1 MSDAVI
7 ELRHVTKKYRLYSQ
21 PFDRFLDLLGWLPNT
36 PGRFSEHTA
45 LNNVSFRVGRGEK
58 VAVIGRNGAGKS
70 TMLKLVTQV
79 TAPTSGE
86 VLLRGDVHALLQLGS
101 GFHPEFSG
109 RQNAYSHLAQYG
121 IGGRQADRIIDDIAA
136 FAELGEYLDQPMKT
150 YSSGMTV
157 RLMFAASTV
166 LSPDVLI
173 LDEVLGVGD
182 AYFQQK
188 SYNRVRDLC
197 ESNGTTVLLVSHDIY
212 TASKICPRMIWVD
225 RGSVVM
231 DADSPTVIA
240 AYEDS
245 IRAQEEER
253 LRRRKFDR
261 IQQLANE
268 AEEAKKQREPKLPA
282 MIEICAAGSRPQP
295 CSAHFSRIAL
305 TWGDAVAALP
315 LDREVGPSADES
327 HLQDEGS
334 CWGPITVWQDRT
346 TRALQNFGSSFQKVA
361 GVAFLPEHLKSS
373 DVAALRLRLDYWMDE
388 PCELLLRLH
397 WQGKAYDLGMLPQVC
412 AAWATYEATPNS
424 EQLCG
429 PVDVERTNM
438 SGVHGTGVIGLSE
451 LRLLDPN
458 GSETFFLK
466 HGEPLELMVDYD
478 IRDASFNGT
487 AQVIVALHRD
497 GVQDVCRLL
506 TRDLHFDAA
515 TQPQGTIRLQWPKL
529 TLSDGTYTATVL
541 MAKAGYYDREQTI
554 FYSANP
560 EVYCCLARL
569 LEFNVSGTPRWGS
582 GTMSCQE
589 GRWSLIPRDATA
601 VMPNKECKRNVQA
614 A

>member
-1 MSDAVI
+1 MPDAVI
-7 ELRHVTKKYRLYSQ
+7 ELRNVTKKYRLYAQ
-21 PFDRFLDLLGWLPNT
+21 PFDRFLDLLGWLPKT
-36 PGRFSEHTA
+36 PGRYSEHTA
-45 LNNVSFRVGRGEK
+45 LNNVSFQVGRGEK

-86 VLLRGDVHALLQLGS
+86 VVLRGDVHALLQLGS

-121 IGGRQADRIIDDIAA
+121 IGGRQAERLVDDIAA

-188 SYNRVRDLC
+188 SYARVRDLC
-197 ESNGTTVLLVSHDIY
+197 ESNGSTVLLVSHDIY
-212 TASKICPRMIWVD
+212 GASKICPRMIWVD

-245 IRAQEEER
+245 IRAQEESR
-253 LRRRKFDR
+253 LRQRKFDR

-268 AEEAKKQREPKLPA
+268 AEEAKKKIEPKLPA
-282 MIEICAAGSRPQP
+282 LIEVCAVGSRPQP
-295 CSAHFSRIAL
+295 CSVHFSRIAL
-305 TWGDAVAALP
+305 SWGEETVDLP
-315 LDREVGPSADES
+315 LDREVAVSAEES
-327 HLQDEGS
+327 HLQMEGC
-334 CWGPITVWQDRT
+334 CWGPITTWQDRT
-346 TRALQNFGSSFQKVA
+346 TRAMQNFGSSFQKTA
-361 GVAFLPEHLKSS
+361 GVAIVPES
-373 DVAALRLRLDYWMDE
+373 VAAGGVENLRLDFDYWMDE

-397 WQGKAYDLGMLPQVC
+397 WQGTAYDLGALPPTC
-412 AAWATYEATPNS
+412 AAWSTHRVTPS
-424 EQLCG
+424 AEKLCG
-429 PVDVERTNM
+429 PVDVQRTNM

-451 LRLLDPN
+451 LRLLDSN
-458 GSETFFLK
+458 GAETFFVK
-466 HGEPLELMVDYD
+466 HGEPFELLVDYE
-478 IRDASFNGT
+478 IRDPDFNST

-506 TRDLHFDAA
+506 TRDLRFDAA
-515 TQPQGTIRLQWPKL
+515 AQSHGTIRLEWPKL

-541 MAKAGYYDREQTI
+541 MAKEGYYDREQTI

-569 LEFNVSGTPRWGS
+569 LEFNISGTPRWGS
-582 GTMSCQE
+582 GTGSCQE
-589 GRWSLIPRDATA
+589 GRWSLIPRVAGTLTPNLEYERDA
-601 VMPNKECKRNVQA
+601 QA